1 MVLYYLVRSMR
12 PRQWSKNLVVF
23 AAIVFAG
30 QLFIPDKFLLVVATF
45 IIFNFMASGVYL
57 INDVIDI
64 KRDQVH
70 YFKKNRPI
78 AKGLLSPS
86 LAIKIALIFIS
97 ASLLAGYLINNYLF
111 LMLAIFLGVQVLY
124 TYYLKHIPLLD
135 ILSIATT
142 FMIRIFAGFLVVANT
157 PPITTLSSWLILTT
171 IMVSLF
177 LAIAKRRLELA
188 QMSSKIAA
196 EHRDALTH
204 YPTVLLDGMTFMM
217 ATATILTYSLFTF
230 NEPER
235 NRTFVTSLLPQ
246 ALSTPKLLMV
256 TIPLVIYGIFR
267 YLYLI
272 YAKKEG
278 ESPERTLLEDLPIL
292 TTALLWTSS
301 VLGVVYVLNR

>member
-1 MVLYYLVRSMR
+1 MVLYYLLRSMR

-23 AAIVFAG
+23 AAITFAG
-30 QLFIPDKFLLVVATF
+30 QLFVPEKFLLVLATF
-45 IIFNFMASGVYL
+45 VIFNLMASGVYL
-57 INDVIDI
+57 INDIIDF

-78 AKGLLSPS
+78 AKGLLSS
-86 LAIKIALIFIS
+86 DLAMKVALLLIS
-97 ASLLAGYLINNYLF
+97 GALLGGSLINNYLF
-111 LMLAIFLGVQVLY
+111 LMLGVFLSVQIFY
-124 TYYLKHIPLLD
+124 TYYLKHIALLD

-142 FMIRIFAGFLVVANT
+142 FMIRIFAGFLVVANVE
-157 PPITTLSSWLILTT
+157 PITTLSSWLILTT

-188 QMSSKIAA
+188 QMSHKVAA
-196 EHRDALTH
+196 EHRDTLTN

-235 NRTFVTSLLPQ
+235 NRTFVASILPQ

-292 TTALLWTSS
+292 TTSLLWVSS
-301 VLGVVYVLNR
+301 ILGIVYILNR